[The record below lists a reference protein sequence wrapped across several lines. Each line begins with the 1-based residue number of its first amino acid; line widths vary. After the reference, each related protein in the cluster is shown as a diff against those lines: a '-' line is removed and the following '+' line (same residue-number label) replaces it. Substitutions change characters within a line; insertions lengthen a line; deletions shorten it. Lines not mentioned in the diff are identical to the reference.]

1 MINCTFKQFKPEKK
15 KHKTKQNKTK
25 TESNEG
31 SRQGGVEKLRL
42 SETERALI
50 TVSVKIP
57 EKGIFSAS
65 GWIGALGHE
74 YPV

>member
-1 MINCTFKQFKPEKK
+1 MGRKVKAK
-15 KHKTKQNKTK
+15 
-25 TESNEG
+25 
-31 SRQGGVEKLRL
+31 L

-65 GWIGALGHE
+65 GWIGALGYG
-74 YPV
+74 YPVKFVEGMCRRVRFIAGVEWRVE